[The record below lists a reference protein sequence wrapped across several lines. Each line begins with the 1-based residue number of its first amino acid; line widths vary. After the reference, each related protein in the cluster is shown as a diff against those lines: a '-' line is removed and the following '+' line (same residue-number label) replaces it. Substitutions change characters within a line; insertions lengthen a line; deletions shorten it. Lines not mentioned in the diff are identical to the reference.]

1 MHYRVIMAAISAVGI
16 QHLDS
21 LSDVVEKITAV
32 WPRQTVPDQVVR
44 TAGEIELVDAVPEA
58 LRERMA
64 RGHIYPAELA
74 AAALGGLLAVHATG
88 PGGPTGVRRAA
99 LAAQRLLI
107 ESLGGGP
114 ADAPHK
120 QEVRWQRAAGRL
132 RWPPV
137 CVPGTGR

>member
-1 MHYRVIMAAISAVGI
+1 LIACSVTLEQDPFRFTPMHYRVIMAAISAVGI

-64 RGHIYPAELA
+64 RGHIYPAE
-74 AAALGGLLAVHATG
+74 
-88 PGGPTGVRRAA
+88 
-99 LAAQRLLI
+99 
-107 ESLGGGP
+107 
-114 ADAPHK
+114 
-120 QEVRWQRAAGRL
+120 WAAGRL